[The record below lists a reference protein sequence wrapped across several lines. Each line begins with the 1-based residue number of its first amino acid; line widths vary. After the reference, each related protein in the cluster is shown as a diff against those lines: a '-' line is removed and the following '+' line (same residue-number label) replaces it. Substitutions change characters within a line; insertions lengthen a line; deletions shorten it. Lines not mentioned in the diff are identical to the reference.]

1 MSATAKLKVGTHSV
15 RDSVSS
21 EEWEVRVDLAA
32 CYRLCFQLGITDR
45 INTHISARVP
55 GTDGHFLL
63 NPLGLLFDE
72 IDASNLVKIDREGK
86 KVDNN
91 PYEVNTAGYIIHSAV
106 LDVREDV
113 NCVLHHHTLA
123 SIAISM
129 LEGGLLPISQHS
141 MQFYDRIGYHDYEGF
156 ALDKDERAR
165 LAANLGPHQAMFL
178 RNHGVLVAGAN
189 VGEAFI
195 AMDDLEKSC
204 KAQLMAQA
212 TGKALQL
219 PPHEVCERTASMF
232 EQVGRGPRLALEWET
247 LKRSLDRA
255 AIPYDQ

>member
-1 MSATAKLKVGTHSV
+1 MSVTAKLKADTPSI
-15 RDSVSS
+15 RDSVTP

-32 CYRLCFQLGITDR
+32 CYRLCHQLGITDR

-72 IDASNLVKIDREGK
+72 IGASNLVKIDREGRK
-86 KVDNN
+86 LDNT

-106 LDVREDV
+106 LDARGDV

-123 SIAISM
+123 GIAVSV
-129 LEGGLLPISQHS
+129 LEEGLLPISQHS
-141 MQFYDRIGYHDYEGF
+141 MQFYNRIGYHDYEGF

-165 LAANLGPHQAMFL
+165 LAADLGSHQAMFL
-178 RNHGVLVAGAN
+178 RSHGILVTGKTI
-189 VGEAFI
+189 GDAFI

-212 TGKALQL
+212 TGQPLHL
-219 PPHEVCERTASMF
+219 PPHEVCEHAAGLF
-232 EQVGRGPRLALEWET
+232 ERPERGPRQALEWES
-247 LKRSLDRA
+247 LKRGLDHVGT
-255 AIPYDQ
+255 PYNQ

>member
-1 MSATAKLKVGTHSV
+1 MSATAKLKTDLPSI
-15 RDSVSS
+15 RDSMSP

-32 CYRLCFQLGITDR
+32 CYRLCYEFGITDR

-72 IDASNLVKIDREGK
+72 IDASNLVKIDREGR
-86 KVDNN
+86 KVDNT
-91 PYEVNTAGYIIHSAV
+91 PYEVNAAGYIIHSAV
-106 LDVREDV
+106 LDAREDV

-129 LEGGLLPISQHS
+129 LEEGLLPVSQHS
-141 MQFYDRIGYHDYEGF
+141 MQFYNRVGYHDYEGF

-165 LAANLGPHQAMFL
+165 LAANLGPHQVMFL
-178 RNHGVLVAGAN
+178 RNHGILVAGAT
-189 VGEAFI
+189 VGESFI

-204 KAQLMAQA
+204 QTQLMAQA

-219 PPHEVCERTASMF
+219 PPHEVCEHTASMF
-232 EQVGRGPRLALEWET
+232 QQASRGPRLALEWET

-255 AIPYDQ
+255 GIPYDQ